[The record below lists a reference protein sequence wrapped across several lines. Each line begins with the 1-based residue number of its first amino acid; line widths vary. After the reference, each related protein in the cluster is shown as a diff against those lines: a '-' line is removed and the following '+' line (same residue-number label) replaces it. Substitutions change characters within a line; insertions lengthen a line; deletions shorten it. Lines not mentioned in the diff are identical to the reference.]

1 MNNHVFTS
9 LEISKFPTRYLS
21 MRLRGQLKR
30 RAHLAKHTVYDS
42 LKGYAG
48 YMATGI
54 GILTQVSHARESSEF
69 WPRGALEPLSR
80 VAY

>member
-1 MNNHVFTS
+1 MFYLFRDFKVS
-9 LEISKFPTRYLS
+9 YAIS
-21 MRLRGQLKR
+21 GQLKR
-30 RAHLAKHTVYDS
+30 RAHLAKHTVYDG

-54 GILTQVSHARESSEF
+54 GILTQVSHERESSEF

-80 VAY
+80 VAH